1 MVWIPS
7 MDYVETLF
15 ADQIKA
21 GELMNRQ
28 GLITTL
34 DKVKWGIPF
43 QNVPTVWDQVSILYQ
58 EIVENHYYSDGNKR
72 LGSLLAYI
80 FLYKNNYEFSPP
92 QGEILSFTLL
102 VAQGLKSFEEIKN
115 WFQTNSRKIENEP

>member
-7 MDYVETLF
+7 MDYVDTLF